1 MTRTLVKTGLAWSLI
16 TLAACAVNPAT
27 GERQFSLVSE
37 SQEIAMGQQGKT
49 DVEHSIGVVTAL
61 LPVIGYEKATGV
73 AKEALATGRG
83 VTEIVLERGWLT
95 REQLDDILRPE
106 SMAGR

>member
-1 MTRTLVKTGLAWSLI
+1 M
-16 TLAACAVNPAT
+16 
-27 GERQFSLVSE
+27 
-37 SQEIAMGQQGKT
+37 
-49 DVEHSIGVVTAL
+49 
-61 LPVIGYEKATGV
+61 LPVIGYEKATDV